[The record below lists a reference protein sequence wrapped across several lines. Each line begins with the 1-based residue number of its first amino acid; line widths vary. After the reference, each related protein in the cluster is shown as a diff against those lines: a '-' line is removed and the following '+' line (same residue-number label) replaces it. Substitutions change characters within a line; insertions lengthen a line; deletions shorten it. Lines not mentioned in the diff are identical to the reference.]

1 MKKRNILVL
10 ILVSMFFTFTGC
22 KKYEEGPSISPWPKK
37 WRVVNEWTIEKSIFL
52 GISTSG
58 PVGYVIEFKGDGGVA
73 QTGTFSLFTLTGE
86 STWEWGDKK
95 ESITFSGS
103 EWKILRLT
111 SNEFWVSGL
120 DGNQEIHFKSIK

>member
-10 ILVSMFFTFTGC
+10 ILVSIFFTFTGC

-37 WRVVNEWTIEKSIFL
+37 WRVVNEWTIEKTITF
-52 GISTSG
+52 GISAAG
-58 PVGYVIEFKGDGGVA
+58 PDGYVVEFKGDGSVA